1 MKDII
6 LKNIEKVLLTVLL
19 IVLAACSVYMIST
32 MDKEQLTIV
41 KNEAGVSVKATAI
54 PDIEVLE
61 STLEEEKPQP
71 YDSKGYI
78 YCRNSDCNYLIHRS
92 LPKCPWCN
100 TDTKP
105 PAVGLKGDSKDAD
118 GDGIKDTDEIK
129 FGLNPEDASD
139 ALADFDSDGFSNF
152 DEIEAQTDI
161 KDADDHP
168 SIISRSKLHPRIR
181 KQNYYPITFANF
193 GINNEADKKTW
204 DIYADIFTKRGKRS
218 IFKRVNDKI
227 DEIGYTI
234 IDVEKDEDGREYI
247 MIQKEGEGPV
257 KIPSG
262 KNRIVKN
269 VVYAIVNGLT
279 GKIIFIELNESFEL
293 VDKNGNKEK
302 YKATKFDRES
312 RTITVIDYRMKDS
325 VKVGLE
331 SLLKEPGEKQESSL
345 SLEDELLR

>member
-6 LKNIEKVLLTVLL
+6 LKNIEKVLLTLLL
-19 IVLAACSVYMIST
+19 IVLAVCSVYMIST

-41 KNEAGVSVKATAI
+41 KNDAGVSVKVSSVPEIQVKA
-54 PDIEVLE
+54 
-61 STLEEEKPQP
+61 SSLEEEKPQP

-78 YCRNSDCNYLIHRS
+78 YCRSIDCNYLIHRS

-105 PAVGLKGDSKDAD
+105 PPDDPRGNSKDAD
-118 GDGIKDTDEIK
+118 GDGIKDADEIK

-139 ALADFDSDGFSNF
+139 AFADFDAAGYANI

-168 SIISRSKLHPRIR
+168 SIITRTNLHYKIR

-234 IDVEKDEDGREYI
+234 IDVDKDDDGREYI

-262 KNRIVKN
+262 KNKTVKN
-269 VVYAIVNGLT
+269 VVYALVNGLT
-279 GKIIFIELNESFEL
+279 GKLVFIELNESFEL

-312 RTITVIDYRMKDS
+312 RTITIIDYKMKDS

-331 SLLKEPGEKQESSL
+331 SLLKEPGERKDSSL